1 MSSKVYF
8 SNLRSRSQN
17 QNKITKI
24 KKLFDKAD
32 IKSVLQNGD
41 LTAIKIHFGELGG
54 DGYIN
59 PVFVRQVVD
68 KIRESK
74 ANPFLTDT
82 NTLYTGSRAN
92 AVDHLNTATLH
103 GFAPGV
109 VDAPVVIA
117 DGLKGENVEDIEI
130 NKKHFKETK
139 IAGAIVNADSM
150 IVLSHFKG
158 HEMAGFG
165 GAIKN
170 LAMGCANP
178 EGKRDQHSP
187 RPTVNKNKCIGCQKC
202 IDVCPKH
209 AISLENKK
217 SFIDKAKCIG
227 CGECMTVCPVKAI
240 EMNTKEESLIFIEK
254 LTEYA
259 YGAVKNKEDK
269 VFYINFVINV
279 TPDCDCVPW
288 SDASIVPDI
297 GILASKDPVALDKAC
312 YDLVNESMALNNN
325 LLRDKNKNEENCTC
339 EGHDKFKLMRSN
351 TFGEVQLSYGQE
363 IGLGST
369 EYELI
374 EI

>member
-1 MSSKVYF
+1 MSSEVYF
-8 SNLRSRSQN
+8 SNLRARSQN

-32 IKSVLQNGD
+32 IKCVLQEGD

-82 NTLYTGSRAN
+82 NTLYTGSRSN
-92 AVDHLNTATLH
+92 AVDHINTATLH

-109 VDAPVVIA
+109 IDAPVIIA
-117 DGLKGENVEDIEI
+117 DGLKGENVKDVKI

-139 IAGAIVNADSM
+139 IAGSIVDADSM
-150 IVLSHFKG
+150 VVLSHFKG

-187 RPTVNKNKCIGCQKC
+187 RPTVNKDKCVGCQKC
-202 IDVCPKH
+202 IGVCPKE
-209 AISLENKK
+209 AISLEGKK

-240 EMNTKEESLIFIEK
+240 EMNTKEESLMFIEK

-259 YGAVKNKEDK
+259 YGAVKDKENK

-288 SDASIVPDI
+288 SDAPIVPDI

-312 YDLVNESMALNNN
+312 YDLINKAIALNNN
-325 LLRDKNKNEENCTC
+325 LLRDKNKDEGNCTC

-351 TFGEVQLSYGQE
+351 TFGEVQLSYGEE

-369 EYELI
+369 DYKLI